1 MSRDRFEL
9 IKRYIHFDD
18 NSKDKRKQDEK
29 RDRLFKI
36 RPLFEVLKKNC
47 LSQEPEEYNSI
58 DEQITTFK
66 DRRFSCCYMP
76 NKPYE
81 SGFKVFSWNETSGM
95 LYHFELEGTPDP
107 DRKEQVEELR
117 YSGAGVVILCDF
129 SWCFS
134 WWHVF
139 TDPVDSFIGGQKV
152 KGGWL
157 VSLVLRIHVVKKY
170 NASMDG
176 VHLFD
181 MFQSLYR
188 MDHKSKRWC
197 IRIFYWIKTSSVI
210 NAWLRYRK
218 GYIICNKKG
227 QFHDKSDN
235 NLTLI
240 QFTME
245 VSSAL
250 VKNTKPAPRKRVGQP
265 TYNDTSSSLDTSF
278 SPKRPWKAPDL
289 WEVIPD
295 IRHDKPEHWPSHRE
309 DRPRC
314 FLCQEKARLGCSKCE
329 NGLCLTKDGNCFLNF
344 QVDNSWLLMVDNSWS
359 WWYAMVLYW
368 NLITWC
374 IDICLMFERDLLE
387 EFWKS
392 GF

>member
-1 MSRDRFEL
+1 
-9 IKRYIHFDD
+9 
-18 NSKDKRKQDEK
+18 
-29 RDRLFKI
+29 
-36 RPLFEVLKKNC
+36 
-47 LSQEPEEYNSI
+47 
-58 DEQITTFK
+58 
-66 DRRFSCCYMP
+66 
-76 NKPYE
+76 
-81 SGFKVFSWNETSGM
+81 
-95 LYHFELEGTPDP
+95 
-107 DRKEQVEELR
+107 
-117 YSGAGVVILCDF
+117 
-129 SWCFS
+129 
-134 WWHVF
+134 
-139 TDPVDSFIGGQKV
+139 
-152 KGGWL
+152 
-157 VSLVLRIHVVKKY
+157 
-170 NASMDG
+170 MDG

-188 MDHKSKRWC
+188 MDHKSKRWY

-227 QFHDKSDN
+227 HFHDKSDN
-235 NLTLI
+235 NLILI

-250 VKNTKPAPRKRVGQP
+250 VKNTKPAPRKRVGWP

-295 IRHDKPEHWPSHRE
+295 IRHDKQEHWPSHRE
-309 DRPRC
+309 DRSRC

-344 QVDNSWLLMVDNSWS
+344 LVDNSWLLMVDNSWS